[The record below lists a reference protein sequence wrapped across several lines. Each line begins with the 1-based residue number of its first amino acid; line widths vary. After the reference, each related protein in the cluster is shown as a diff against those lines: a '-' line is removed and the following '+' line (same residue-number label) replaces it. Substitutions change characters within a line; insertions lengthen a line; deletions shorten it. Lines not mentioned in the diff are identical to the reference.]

1 MQQGSGRA
9 RGLWQ
14 AGAVLAA
21 QLFASG
27 AWVETVAGTPQV
39 RVKTD
44 VIDLGTIAMGDPA
57 EARFELE
64 NVGDGVLEIYR
75 VESG

>member
-21 QLFASG
+21 QLVASG

-57 EARFELE
+57 EVRFELE
-64 NVGDGVLEIYR
+64 NVGDGVLRIY
-75 VESG
+75 SASPG

>member
-1 MQQGSGRA
+1 
-9 RGLWQ
+9 LWL
-14 AGAVLAA
+14 AAAVVAA
-21 QLFASG
+21 QLLASG
-27 AWVETVAGTPQV
+27 TWVETVAGTPQV